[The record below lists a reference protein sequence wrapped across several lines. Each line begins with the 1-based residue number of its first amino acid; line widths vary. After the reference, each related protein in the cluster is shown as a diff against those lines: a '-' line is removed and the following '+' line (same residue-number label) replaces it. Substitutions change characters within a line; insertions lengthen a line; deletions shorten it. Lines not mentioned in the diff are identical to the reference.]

1 MKLGSSSEHCAGEE
15 VSAEQVLSVAATVG
29 PGQGPAA
36 CTSLEL
42 SPSSCLRLLSTD
54 ITGVQCVAGINRLS
68 KDVSREHLVTKF
80 YPQSLCEGRPKA
92 VLQAGS

>member
-1 MKLGSSSEHCAGEE
+1 M
-15 VSAEQVLSVAATVG
+15 SAEQVLSVAATVG
-29 PGQGPAA
+29 PGQGPDA

-54 ITGVQCVAGINRLS
+54 ITGVQCVAGITVLVKMYPENT
-68 KDVSREHLVTKF
+68 LVTKF